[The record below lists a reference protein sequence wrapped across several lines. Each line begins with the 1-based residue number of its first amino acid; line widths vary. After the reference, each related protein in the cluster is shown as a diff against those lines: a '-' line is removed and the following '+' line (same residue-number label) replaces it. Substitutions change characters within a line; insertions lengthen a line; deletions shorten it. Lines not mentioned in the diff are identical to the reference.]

1 MTLTIDLTPSE
12 ERGLFEVA
20 RQNGLPPAEA
30 AHRLLTAHLP
40 QPGREQEEAWV
51 QEYQALAAQERHGP
65 LSAAQAHRL
74 REVTAA
80 LDALEA
86 QDPAAQEAD
95 RRIQETGDKLDE
107 MLTLLRNL
115 PRKNADKSA
124 EQNKDAAK

>member
-1 MTLTIDLTPSE
+1 MTLTLELTPTE
-12 ERGLFEVA
+12 EASLAEVA

-40 QPGREQEEAWV
+40 QVPDREQEEAWV
-51 QEYQALAAQERHGP
+51 QEYQALAAQESHGQ
-65 LSAAQAHRL
+65 LSAAQAYRL

-95 RRIQETGDKLDE
+95 RRTQETGDKLDE

-115 PRKNADKSA
+115 PRKNA